1 MSISRMRRDEF
12 YNLSLGLTP
21 FDAAMQDNPQ
31 ALLPKPQ
38 LPVVPLPGSRP
49 LSNARHEHYCRLR
62 SLLRPKAQALR
73 EAGMRAVRNH
83 DAVSNATRLE
93 RRQDV
98 RDRIAFLV
106 RQEQEVLA
114 EKRKRIEAMLWAIH
128 EANIGDF
135 FETVEI
141 ARFDKDGKMRPMKPA
156 ICSR

>member
-49 LSNARHEHYCRLR
+49 LSNARHEHYWRLR

-83 DAVSNATRLE
+83 DAVSTVSSSNRTSNE
-93 RRQDV
+93 RTSGR
-98 RDRIAFLV
+98 
-106 RQEQEVLA
+106 
-114 EKRKRIEAMLWAIH
+114 
-128 EANIGDF
+128 
-135 FETVEI
+135 
-141 ARFDKDGKMRPMKPA
+141 
-156 ICSR
+156 